1 MPKTIIKNRSN
12 LDLAVFYTLAPAPSR
27 GIIFI
32 EHGFTGHHNETQIQT
47 IADTF
52 FQAGYTTVLFDASN
66 ATGESGDDAGGP
78 TLDTHLNDLKDV
90 IGWAKGQSWYLEPF
104 MICGQSL
111 GAASAFIYATEF
123 PQEIS
128 MLFPVSPLL
137 DGKDMFEAMKKQ
149 MGDAFTNWQQG
160 GFYERKSS
168 TTGKI
173 IRVPFSFM
181 TSILSYSA
189 MQYIDKI
196 KCPVHIA
203 VGGKDEVTPQERVR
217 QFYQNLNC
225 RKSLHILDDCKHIF
239 HKEEDIKTLQKCFL
253 EIIKNI

>member
-1 MPKTIIKNRSN
+1 
-12 LDLAVFYTLAPAPSR
+12 
-27 GIIFI
+27 
-32 EHGFTGHHNETQIQT
+32 
-47 IADTF
+47 
-52 FQAGYTTVLFDASN
+52 
-66 ATGESGDDAGGP
+66 
-78 TLDTHLNDLKDV
+78 
-90 IGWAKGQSWYLEPF
+90 

-111 GAASAFIYATEF
+111 GAASAFIYAAEF

-189 MQYIDKI
+189 IQYIDKI

-217 QFYQNLNC
+217 QFYKNLNC